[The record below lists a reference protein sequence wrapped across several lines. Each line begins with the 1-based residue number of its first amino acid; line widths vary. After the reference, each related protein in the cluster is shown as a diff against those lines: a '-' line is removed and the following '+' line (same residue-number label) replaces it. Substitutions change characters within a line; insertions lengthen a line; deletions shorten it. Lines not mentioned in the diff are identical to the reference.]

1 MTATEFLLTLRDGIR
16 AGLLRGDVSQLLPA
30 LDGWR
35 ADEDA
40 AAPPRPTETVDWG
53 TLVDREA
60 VDILVDA
67 MTTTL
72 ELVSDNLLL
81 AVARLDRIEDRVNRL
96 QGLDNI

>member
-1 MTATEFLLTLRDGIR
+1 MSDH
-16 AGLLRGDVSQLLPA
+16 
-30 LDGWR
+30 
-35 ADEDA
+35 